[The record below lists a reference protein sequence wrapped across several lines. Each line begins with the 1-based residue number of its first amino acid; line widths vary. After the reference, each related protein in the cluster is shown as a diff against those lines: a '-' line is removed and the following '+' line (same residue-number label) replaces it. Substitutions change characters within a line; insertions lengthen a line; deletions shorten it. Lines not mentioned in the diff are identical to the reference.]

1 MNEWETLTQAFHS
14 FTLSPVHSLT
24 MKNIFLIGMPSSGKS
39 TLGKRIADALQCR
52 FVDTD
57 KLVVREEGR
66 AIADIFAQSG
76 EDYFR
81 EAERRILRTI
91 RPGSSLVV
99 STGGGM
105 PCFHDN
111 MAYINKTGVSVFL
124 DVPVDVLVQRML
136 AHAQEDRPL
145 YSHTDP
151 ELLNSLR
158 LRHTTRLPFYNQA
171 NIIISGET
179 TQDEILRRVGEWL

>member
-1 MNEWETLTQAFHS
+1 
-14 FTLSPVHSLT
+14 

-39 TLGKRIADALQCR
+39 TLGKRIANALQYR

-57 KLVVREEGR
+57 RLIVRQENGQP
-66 AIADIFAQSG
+66 IADIFAQLG
-76 EDYFR
+76 EAYFR
-81 EAERRILRTI
+81 EAERRVLRTI

-111 MAYINKTGVSVFL
+111 MRYINATGVSVFL
-124 DVPVDVLVQRML
+124 DVPVPVLHNRML
-136 AHAQEDRPL
+136 VHAQHDRPL
-145 YSHTDP
+145 YNPNDP
-151 ELLNSLR
+151 DLLSSLQQR
-158 LRHTTRLPFYNQA
+158 YETRLPFYRQA

-179 TQDEILRRVGEWL
+179 NADDVLRKVGEWL

>member
-1 MNEWETLTQAFHS
+1 
-14 FTLSPVHSLT
+14 

-39 TLGKRIADALQCR
+39 TLGKRIADTLHYR

-57 KLVVREEGR
+57 KLIVRDEGR
-66 AIADIFAQSG
+66 SIADIFAQSG

-91 RPGSSLVV
+91 RPGGNTVV

-111 MAYINKTGVSVFL
+111 MTYINTTGISVFL
-124 DVPVDVLVQRML
+124 DVPIDVLLRRIL

-145 YSHTDP
+145 NNPSDP
-151 ELLNSLR
+151 NLQAVLEQRYVN
-158 LRHTTRLPFYNQA
+158 RLPIYRQA
-171 NIIISGET
+171 NIILSGEINEE
-179 TQDEILRRVGEWL
+179 EILLELGKWL